1 MNGHILQ
8 VYVNLAEARNELEL
22 LRLFKVAEDDY
33 EEAIINLSDEILD
46 LQNKVYQMYLKFG
59 DE

>member
-22 LRLFKVAEDDY
+22 VRLFKVAEDDY
-33 EEAIINLSDEILD
+33 EEALINLSDEILD